1 MLGQIQSDRIEGE
14 FGIYCEK
21 AGGNYYISID
31 QVLNG
36 LRLQRLKLFKKL
48 DFEPSNQH
56 VKDTCCSEPFSENE
70 LACLDDYFGISSELT
85 DVERGTVTYI
95 AGYITQKDS
104 GKITECPPAVDEAYG
119 KDCEFLNLVNR
130 GKLSLPL
137 ESIYELS
144 LFCYSYYKI
153 VENKSCAKRILSAF
167 HQIYDA
173 TGFEIENHDSV
184 LSRLVN
190 CFSKVH
196 SKNKTDVIK
205 RTKAANKSKQSD
217 VKKTRLSS

>member
-1 MLGQIQSDRIEGE
+1 MSKTLV
-14 FGIYCEK
+14 
-21 AGGNYYISID
+21 
-31 QVLNG
+31 VLS
-36 LRLQRLKLFKKL
+36 LF
-48 DFEPSNQH
+48 F
-56 VKDTCCSEPFSENE
+56 ENE
-70 LACLDDYFGISSELT
+70 LAYLDDCFENVSELT

-95 AGYITQKDS
+95 AGYITQKDA
-104 GKITECPPAVDEAYG
+104 GKIAECPPAVDG

-167 HQIYDA
+167 HQIYNA

-190 CFSKVH
+190 CFF
-196 SKNKTDVIK
+196 
-205 RTKAANKSKQSD
+205 KSPQ
-217 VKKTRLSS
+217 